1 MASIESRNR
10 GAAGAALSLSSDHN
24 QSSFMPTLLHLDA
37 SPRGEYSISRQLS
50 KAGVGAWKAKYPN
63 GKIIERDL
71 TKTQMTFV
79 DLDWIMGAFSPPEQL
94 TEQHKSALAISDT
107 LIAELLEADD
117 IIIGTPMYN
126 FAVPAVLKAWI
137 DHVVRA
143 GKTFNYGATGPQG
156 LAKGR
161 KVVVAVASGGSYDTA
176 SGLETYNYV
185 IPYLRHILGFIGITD
200 VTFVQAGGT
209 MRVAQGQVLSE
220 EFMAPLLKQIKAA
233 V

>member
-1 MASIESRNR
+1 
-10 GAAGAALSLSSDHN
+10 
-24 QSSFMPTLLHLDA
+24 MPTLLHLDA
-37 SPRGEYSISRQLS
+37 SPRGEFSISRQLS
-50 KAGVGAWKAKYPN
+50 KAGVAAWKAKYPN

-79 DLDWIMGAFSPPEQL
+79 DLDWIMGAFSPPEQV
-94 TEQHKSALAISDT
+94 TEQHQSALAISDT

-143 GKTFNYGATGPQG
+143 GKTFQYGASGPEG

-161 KVVVAVASGGSYDTA
+161 KVLVTVASGGVYDKD
-176 SGLETYNYV
+176 SGHESYNYES
-185 IPYLRHILGFIGITD
+185 PYLRHILGFIGITD
-200 VTFVQAGGT
+200 ITFVQAGGT
-209 MRVAQGQVLSE
+209 IQVAQGKVSLDQ
-220 EFMAPLLKQIKAA
+220 FIAPQLKQISAA